1 MRNKSL
7 FILVLVAAVTFL
19 IVYMTMFEPKPEID
33 PNTGF
38 ETGNTSTVFDDLK
51 EAHTKYSE
59 LNEVDYEAQ
68 EDEYK
73 QLGSKLNFVN
83 DEIKVLKAQLK
94 NIESEH
100 AQKEDQL
107 RKDKTDELN
116 KKANELRVKIA
127 DLENKIDAEKG
138 NVPEQEKHLVS
149 SSDLIYSLLL
159 KGVEHTTSEIVT
171 FVGANG
177 DKGLYTVKLVG
188 YIDSLSEALDN
199 ITTYLAPYD
208 ISIGN
213 CSFRQVYSCY
223 NNMRPWDRVTLL
235 NWFENNYVTGSGST
249 GSVSG
254 GFVVDGI
261 RVSGVLG
268 EDTIK
273 ILEDCK
279 LRDIEAAKLE
289 YKNLM
294 ELIEKERVESIMAAY
309 KGLDQSKV
317 NSLINALNEYY
328 DAKITSTQLELSS
341 TLEQIAKDYDY
352 RIQSLT
358 SPPAS
363 GDATLA
369 NPDILIYTLDITFSV
384 YDE

>member
-7 FILVLVAAVTFL
+7 FILVLVTAVTFL
-19 IVYMTMFEPKPEID
+19 AAYMMLFEPKAKID

-38 ETGNTSTVFDDLK
+38 ETEETSTIFDDLK
-51 EAHTKYSE
+51 VAHDKYSE

-73 QLGSKLNFVN
+73 QLGSKLNFIN
-83 DEIKVLKAQLK
+83 DEIKVLQAQLK

-100 AQKEDQL
+100 AQKEDLL
-107 RKDKTDELN
+107 RQEKTDELN
-116 KKANELRVKIA
+116 KKANELRAKIA
-127 DLENKIDAEKG
+127 DLENKIDVEKD
-138 NVPEQEKHLVS
+138 NIPEQEKHLVS

-159 KGVEHTTSEIVT
+159 RGVEHTTSEIVT
-171 FVGANG
+171 FVGANAN
-177 DKGLYTVKLVG
+177 DGLYTVKLVG

-199 ITTYLAPYD
+199 ITANLAPYD

-289 YKNLM
+289 YQQLL
-294 ELIEKERVESIMAAY
+294 ELIESERIEAIVAAY
-309 KGLDQSKV
+309 KGLDQNKV
-317 NSLINALNEYY
+317 NSLINALNAYY
-328 DAKITSTQLELSS
+328 DQKKVDTQLELDAK
-341 TLEQIAKDYDY
+341 LEQITKDYDY
-352 RIQSLT
+352 RIESLT
-358 SPPAS
+358 HPPVD
-363 GDATLA
+363 GDSTLA

>member
-1 MRNKSL
+1 MRIKSL
-7 FILVLVAAVTFL
+7 FTLFLVAVVCIL
-19 IVYMTMFEPKPEID
+19 IAYFTLFEPKPELD
-33 PNTGF
+33 PSTGF
-38 ETGNTSTVFDDLK
+38 ETGNTITIFDTLK
-51 EAHTKYSE
+51 ESYEKYSE
-59 LNEVDYEAQ
+59 LNEVDYDAQ

-116 KKANELRVKIA
+116 KKANELRAKIT
-127 DLENKIDAEKG
+127 DLENKIDTEKG
-138 NVPEQEKHLVS
+138 NAPEQEKHLVS

-208 ISIGN
+208 VSIGN

-235 NWFENNYVTGSGST
+235 KWFENNYVTGSGST

-268 EDTIK
+268 DDTIQ

-279 LRDIEAAKLE
+279 LRDIENTKLE
-289 YKNLM
+289 YQKLL
-294 ELIEKERVESIMAAY
+294 ELIEKERVDAIIAAY

-328 DAKITSTQLELSS
+328 DAKIAATQLELAGK
-341 TLEQIAKDYDY
+341 LEQIAKDYDY
-352 RIQSLT
+352 RIESLT
-358 SPPAS
+358 NPPAT

>member
-7 FILVLVAAVTFL
+7 FILVLVAAITFL
-19 IVYMTMFEPKPEID
+19 IAYMTMFEPKPEID

-38 ETGNTSTVFDDLK
+38 ETGNTSTIFDDLK
-51 EAHTKYSE
+51 AAHTKYSE
-59 LNEVDYEAQ
+59 LDKVDYEAQ

-83 DEIKVLKAQLK
+83 DEIKVLKALLK

-127 DLENKIDAEKG
+127 DLEGKIDTEKD

-208 ISIGN
+208 VSIGN

-279 LRDIEAAKLE
+279 LRDTEDAKLK
-289 YKNLM
+289 YQKLL
-294 ELIEKERVESIMAAY
+294 ELIEKERVDAIIAAY

-328 DAKITSTQLELSS
+328 DEKIAATQLELSA

-352 RIQSLT
+352 RITSLT
-358 SPPAS
+358 NPPAS